1 MSGMAQARSTQGESG
16 MDTREGR
23 RVKTRSAS
31 FGKKVAKEVSKAG
44 KTVALKVRRI
54 RAPTLTFEAS
64 ASWACEH
71 GVYTRKLAVVNKLGE
86 GGYST
91 IWDVRERQPD
101 GAEVAY
107 AVKRVLI
114 DGSDS
119 ESQAAVEREIA
130 AMRSLPPHPHI
141 LALLGFWRKPRA
153 AGKRLDEIFLLL
165 EMCAGGSLA
174 GMLQRRHGEG
184 APLQP
189 AEALRIFLHMCHA
202 VAHLHALQQVR
213 VRVRVRVQVRVL
225 GFGFGFGSGS
235 G

>member
-1 MSGMAQARSTQGESG
+1 
-16 MDTREGR
+16 MDKRED

-44 KTVALKVRRI
+44 RTVALKVRRI

-64 ASWACEH
+64 ASWACERD
-71 GVYTRKLAVVNKLGE
+71 VYTRKFAIVNKLGE

-114 DGSDS
+114 DGSDR

-130 AMRSLPPHPHI
+130 AMRSLP
-141 LALLGFWRKPRA
+141 RA
-153 AGKRLDEIFLLL
+153 
-165 EMCAGGSLA
+165 CAPGRQL
-174 GMLQRRHGEG
+174 
-184 APLQP
+184 
-189 AEALRIFLHMCHA
+189 
-202 VAHLHALQQVR
+202 
-213 VRVRVRVQVRVL
+213 
-225 GFGFGFGSGS
+225 SGREP
-235 G
+235 